1 MGDNV
6 LPSQGW
12 SGEYGQYDTDKYSVD
27 SDDEM
32 ESLEGRL
39 IDGE

>member
-12 SGEYGQYDTDKYSVD
+12 SGEYDTDIYSVD